1 MDVMM
6 FPASKEILSSSSVTG
21 LLVSAVLVP
30 FIQVSNAWPIVL
42 TGRDTGIQKCS
53 FIKCI
58 NIYYK

>member
-42 TGRDTGIQKCS
+42 TGRDTGIQKDRKS
-53 FIKCI
+53 VV
-58 NIYYK
+58 